1 MANAIQ
7 FLNNRQNGTTYPKT
21 ASVAFAPGMAVQ
33 INGTTGFI
41 EPADNATPILGITNE
56 SVQSTDSNFAT
67 NDPISV
73 SEAVYNDQLLFTV
86 TTGPATAAMVGRYLA
101 LDAAS
106 TGVIITGISATVSAA
121 TPILV
126 TKFINATTIQ
136 GKIAFRF

>member
-7 FLNNRQNGTTYPKT
+7 FLNNRQNGITFPKK
-21 ASVAFAPGMAVQ
+21 ASTVFTPGMAVQ
-33 INGTTGFI
+33 IDGTTGFI
-41 EPADNATPILGITNE
+41 VPATNTTPVLGITNE
-56 SVQSTDSNFAT
+56 SVAATDANYTS

-73 SEAVYNDQLLFTV
+73 SEAVYNDELIFTV
-86 TTGPATAAMVGRYLA
+86 STGPATALMVGRYLA

-106 TGVIITGISATVSAA
+106 TGVVIAGISPTVSAA

-126 TKFINATTIQ
+126 TRFVNATTII